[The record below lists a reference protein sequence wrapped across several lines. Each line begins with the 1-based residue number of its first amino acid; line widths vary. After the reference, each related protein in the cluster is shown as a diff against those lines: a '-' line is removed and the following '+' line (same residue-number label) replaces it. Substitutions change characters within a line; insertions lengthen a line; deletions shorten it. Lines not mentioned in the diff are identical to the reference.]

1 MRLVLAAFLC
11 CLVACNSGDKLP
23 SGILPKP
30 KMQAVL
36 WDMIRA
42 DELVSYKASM
52 DTSVKVL
59 AASASLYQ
67 SVFQLHHI
75 TEKQFKESFRYY
87 ETHPKLFRPV
97 LDSLSRKASHVITAP
112 ASY

>member
-11 CLVACNSGDKLP
+11 CLVACGRSDKVP

-52 DTSVKVL
+52 DTAVKL
-59 AASASLYQ
+59 LPASASLYQ

-75 TEKQFKESFRYY
+75 TEKEFKESFRYY

-97 LDSLSRKASHVITAP
+97 LDSLSKKASLITTAP